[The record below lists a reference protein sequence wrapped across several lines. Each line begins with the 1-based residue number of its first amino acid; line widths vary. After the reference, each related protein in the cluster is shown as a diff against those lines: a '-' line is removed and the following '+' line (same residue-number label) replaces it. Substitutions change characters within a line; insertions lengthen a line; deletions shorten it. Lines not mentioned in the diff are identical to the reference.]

1 MYEHMLDEVHKYRT
15 VFNDSQAKFIGLHNT
30 LHEDFQ
36 KRITE
41 MIERTTM
48 IDEVRNL
55 YEKQIELTR
64 EDMKRFDLKTER
76 AVRELDSEKIR
87 LKVQVEQLDMVI
99 NARVQKIELDFQA
112 SQDYAQNL
120 SMELK
125 YQDLMLNK
133 VLPLRTY
140 NQIFDILR
148 KNLTDEKQ
156 FNDLIEL
163 EETLYSDLQTNL
175 ALARDQIPEEYHDRL
190 LFITPQLPQP
200 KVVKEKNKW

>member
-1 MYEHMLDEVHKYRT
+1 MLDEVHKIRS

-87 LKVQVEQLDMVI
+87 LKVQVEQLDMEI

-112 SQDYAQNL
+112 SQDYAHNL

-175 ALARDQIPEEYHDRL
+175 ALARD
-190 LFITPQLPQP
+190 
-200 KVVKEKNKW
+200 